1 VAQMKLPLKSGKFA
15 ALKKLLVYVGST
27 GGAGR
32 RETWSELAGVS
43 TVIEGAGLNAPI
55 RLAFTTSATQASHVR
70 VRVPPAAVGE
80 AGVWGLLIDERL
92 EGMVTVS
99 KAKSKTVTLVGPACV
114 EDPDSKEPALDTEMK
129 LLCVCLLSSTLPL
142 ALPPTELHL
151 THRRFTSKTQLNK
164 IRREM
169 RRATMVG
176 AHLYVLDRTNVNVRG
191 KAELIAQLDIKCA
204 IYPATSEAA
213 GDVWAFTPGG
223 DDVSNVWYH
232 RQAAVRAAD
241 RYSGREKRI
250 SARF

>member
-129 LLCVCLLSSTLPL
+129 LLCVSSTLPL
-142 ALPPTELHL
+142 VLHPTELHL